1 MPLSLILF
9 KVRLFIVKD
18 YISESMKKDFPC
30 NGLSA
35 AQFMIAACSK
45 QEMIENLS
53 EQEKNHLKKITL
65 KLNETKAKL
74 SQKELDDL
82 KEKEILVNENWEW
95 LKKEKKI
102 IEPKDISQLT
112 KQEVENLD
120 SELRLIY
127 KNMREALKDGNIES
141 ALTYFDHR
149 SKTRYKK
156 MFSALSLVTL
166 KELSSENQELCF
178 EKIWGRYQVRYE
190 IIVVRD
196 GKKFSFPLTFSQDQG
211 KWKIL
216 EY

>member
-1 MPLSLILF
+1 
-9 KVRLFIVKD
+9 
-18 YISESMKKDFPC
+18 
-30 NGLSA
+30 
-35 AQFMIAACSK
+35 
-45 QEMIENLS
+45 
-53 EQEKNHLKKITL
+53 
-65 KLNETKAKL
+65 
-74 SQKELDDL
+74 
-82 KEKEILVNENWEW
+82 
-95 LKKEKKI
+95 
-102 IEPKDISQLT
+102 
-112 KQEVENLD
+112 
-120 SELRLIY
+120 
-127 KNMREALKDGNIES
+127 MREALKDGNIES